1 MTLEQGAV
9 APMMNRLLRCT
20 AVLLVLGM
28 AVPALGQTFRYPED
42 TRPTSLLPF
51 FAEDMSAVRMVEL
64 IFDSLVIKN
73 KRGDMEGALATSWQV
88 DPDKMGISF
97 ALREGVKWHDGQP
110 FTADDVAFT
119 VKAAK
124 DRKTVFNAKS
134 KYRFIREVT
143 VTGQFGV
150 HFAFDRPLSDPETRF
165 LFKII
170 PKHAFKSSSIKRKDK
185 FNRKPIG
192 TGPFRVQKYSL
203 RSIRLK
209 RFEDYWG
216 EAQIGSIMMQHTPDK
231 SAQVNLLQ
239 YSGGKAGVQAVIFL
253 PPKNI
258 PLFENSDSVVLEPY
272 HTVSWWYMAYNHKNK
287 ALRDLAVRQAIAL
300 AINREEL
307 LEAHLGR
314 GDTLSG
320 PFTESSPFYNFE
332 VEPREQDLAKARE
345 ILDAAGYKK
354 KGKVRRKGRVKLDFK
369 FVMDKELASNQALFL
384 GIQAQLKKI
393 GVIARPQYVDHAR
406 YREQVFSRKKF
417 DLTLNVWSFEEV
429 EDVYPLFH
437 SEGVMNFINYN
448 NADVDTLLDT
458 AKATRDY
465 KQYKE
470 YMKKLHAT
478 LNQDLPYFFL
488 WSLDVYSGISK
499 RVRNVYIQPYY
510 YFTSFKEW
518 GLQ

>member
-1 MTLEQGAV
+1 
-9 APMMNRLLRCT
+9 MMNRLLRSLVVLACT
-20 AVLLVLGM
+20 AAWVS
-28 AVPALGQTFRYPED
+28 PAAAQNVFRYPED

-64 IFDSLVIKN
+64 IFDSLVFIN
-73 KRGDMEGALATSWQV
+73 KRGDVEGGLATSWTV
-88 DPDKMGISF
+88 DPDNMGIEF
-97 ALREGVKWHDGQP
+97 VLREGVKWHDGQP
-110 FTADDVAFT
+110 FSADDVVFT
-119 VKAAK
+119 IKAAQ
-124 DRKTVFNAKS
+124 DSKTIFNAKS

-143 VTGQFGV
+143 AKGQFAV
-150 HFAFDRPLSDPETRF
+150 HFAFDRPITESERRF
-165 LFKII
+165 VFKIL
-170 PKHAFKSSSIKRKDK
+170 PKHHFTSTAIQRKDK
-185 FNRKPIG
+185 FNRQPVG
-192 TGPFRVQKYSL
+192 TGPYKVEKYAL
-203 RSIRLK
+203 RNIELQANPS
-209 RFEDYWG
+209 YWRGAKVG
-216 EAQIGSIMMQHTPDK
+216 EVDMQHTPDK

-239 YSGGKAGVQAVIFL
+239 YSGGQAGVQAVIFL

-287 ALRDLAVRQAIAL
+287 ALVEQPVREAMAL

-314 GDTLSG
+314 GDILSG

-332 VEPREQDLAKARE
+332 VEPQQPDLDRAKQ
-345 ILDAAGYKK
+345 ILDDAGYKEK
-354 KGKVRRKGRVKLDFK
+354 GGVRAKGKVKLDFK

-384 GIQAQLKKI
+384 GIQAQLKKVGI
-393 GVIARPQYVDHAR
+393 TVRPQYVDHAR
-406 YREQVFSRKKF
+406 YREQVFTSKDF

-437 SEGVMNFINYN
+437 SQGVMNFIGYN
-448 NADVDTLLDT
+448 SAEVDTLLDT

-465 KQYKE
+465 KKYKE

-478 LNQDLPYFFL
+478 LNKELPYFFL

-499 RVRNVYIQPYY
+499 KVRNVYIQPYY
-510 YFTSFKEW
+510 YFTSFNEW
-518 GLQ
+518 ELEP